1 MILGSCESADHTG
14 GGMGGSCGVRMAPRD
29 GAEEL
34 SLDAC
39 GPVADARQT
48 CWPRVAA

>member
-1 MILGSCESADHTG
+1 MILGSYESADHAG
-14 GGMGGSCGVRMAPRD
+14 WGMGGSRGERMAPRD
-29 GAEEL
+29 GAEKL

-48 CWPRVAA
+48 RWPRVAA